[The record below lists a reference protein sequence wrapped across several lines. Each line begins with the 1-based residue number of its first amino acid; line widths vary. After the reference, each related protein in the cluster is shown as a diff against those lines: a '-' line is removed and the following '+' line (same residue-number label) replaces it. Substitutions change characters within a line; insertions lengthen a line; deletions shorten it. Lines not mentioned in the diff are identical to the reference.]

1 MTDFKTAL
9 INDSRLAQITDQQVF
24 AVRQGAS
31 NNTFQTF
38 QAVSASSSGMI
49 FNVQLPSESVVL
61 SRDISLRAKMKVSFT
76 STDKPVKYI
85 ENVALAPFPLAMGM
99 QSISSQINNSTV
111 SLNLADI
118 LPQLLCMNDIQ
129 DINRTQGTAPTLRDD
144 VYANYSDAQDTSND
158 PFGGMGSSGL
168 EQFPESRGAFV
179 IDDFKCTDVN
189 NKDVTEA
196 ASETLTGPYT
206 CTLSFTV
213 TEPIFLSPF
222 IFGNPQFN
230 LGGFVGINTLNLN
243 CTFTAK
249 PNRVFRTRGVNITNV
264 QWGTAN
270 DNNPFSNGT
279 TGTNFPELLLNFLSS
294 QSTQLIP
301 SRQVLPY
308 TDYPR
313 YITPGQ
319 LNLASGGTI
328 HCANLQ
334 LNQLPDKF
342 IIAVRRKM
350 SDQTPTDADTFW
362 PIKNITVNLNN
373 QSGLLSSCQPENLWR
388 LSSEAGSQQSWTE
401 FRGTSQTV
409 GKASYN
415 DEKKENV
422 RTIQTI
428 GSLLVLDPAMALSL
442 PPMITSG
449 SIGQFSFNISLTLG
463 GQVKGPDAMQ
473 NVEAVVICMNS
484 GIMVNAAGSSAIY
497 TGILTKEMTIATAT
511 ESDVPP
517 MDVPE
522 YERMVG
528 GKTGNY
534 GALKKMLSSKLGKMV
549 KGGAVSGGAHSG
561 GVRRF
566 V

>member
-9 INDSRLAQITDQQVF
+9 INDPRLAQITDQQVF

-38 QAVSASSSGMI
+38 SAVSASSSGMI

-61 SRDISLRAKMKVSFT
+61 SRDISLRASLTVSFK
-76 STDKPVKYI
+76 SGNEELQYI
-85 ENVALAPFPLAMGM
+85 ENVALAPFPMAMGM

-118 LPQLLCMNDIQ
+118 LPQLLCMNDIK
-129 DINRTQGTAPTLRDD
+129 DINKYQGTCPTLRDD
-144 VYANYSDAQDTSND
+144 VYFDYNDAQDVNND
-158 PFGGMGSSGL
+158 PFGAMGSSGL
-168 EQFPESRGAFV
+168 EQFPESRGAYV
-179 IDDFKCTDVN
+179 IDSFVRSAE
-189 NKDVTEA
+189 KDGANLWTY
-196 ASETLTGPYT
+196 TLK
-206 CTLSFTV
+206 FTV

-222 IFGNPQFN
+222 IFGNPQYN

-243 CTFTAK
+243 CQFTSQ
-249 PNRVFRTRGVNITNV
+249 PNRVFRVRNLGEWDIEQVS
-264 QWGTAN
+264 WGAPNNN
-270 DNNPFSNGT
+270 DPFQGKK
-279 TGTNFPELLLNFLSS
+279 PVLLLNFLSS

-308 TDYPR
+308 ADFPR
-313 YITPGQ
+313 YITPYTAKGAGDTIT
-319 LNLASGGTI
+319 LANI
-328 HCANLQ
+328 Q

-342 IIAVRRKM
+342 IIAVRKKM
-350 SDQTPTDADTFW
+350 SMQNPKDSDSFW
-362 PIKNITVNLNN
+362 TIDKVTVNLNN
-373 QSGLLSSCQPENLWR
+373 QSGLLSSAEPESLWR
-388 LSSEAGSQQSWTE
+388 LSQEAGSQQSWTE
-401 FRGTSQTV
+401 FRGTTQTRHHPDMPSD
-409 GKASYN
+409 KTEEPKYEPAPAI
-415 DEKKENV
+415 
-422 RTIQTI
+422 IQTI

-442 PPMITSG
+442 PPMISSG
-449 SIGQFSFNISLTLG
+449 SIGQFSFNISIQCHNNAVAKASGT
-463 GQVKGPDAMQ
+463 QE
-473 NVEAVVICMNS
+473 VEAVVICMNS

-534 GALKKMLSSKLGKMV
+534 GALKKMLSSKLGKMMRS
-549 KGGAVSGGAHSG
+549 GGAVSGGAHSG

>member
-9 INDSRLAQITDQQVF
+9 INDPRLAQITDQQVF

-38 QAVSASSSGMI
+38 SAVSASSSGMI

-61 SRDISLRAKMKVSFT
+61 SRDISLRAQMTVSFQ
-76 STDKPVKYI
+76 STKPDLKYI
-85 ENVALAPFPLAMGM
+85 ENVALAPFPMAMGM

-118 LPQLLCMNDIQ
+118 LPQLLCMNDIK
-129 DINRTQGTAPTLRDD
+129 DINKYQGTAPTLRDD
-144 VYANYSDAQDTSND
+144 VYYDYNDAQDVNND
-158 PFGGMGSSGL
+158 PFGAMGSSGL
-168 EQFPESRGAFV
+168 EQFPESRGAYV
-179 IDDFKCTDVN
+179 IDEFKLVSTV
-189 NKDVTEA
+189 
-196 ASETLTGPYT
+196 G
-206 CTLSFTV
+206 TLSTYQLTFTV

-230 LGGFVGINTLNLN
+230 LGGFIGINTLNLN
-243 CTFTAK
+243 CQFTAQ
-249 PNRVFRTRGVNITNV
+249 PNRVFRVRGESLGLTGVK
-264 QWGTAN
+264 WGVDGNN
-270 DNNPFSNGT
+270 DPFQGKK
-279 TGTNFPELLLNFLSS
+279 PVLLLNFLSS

-308 TDYPR
+308 SDFPR
-313 YITPGQ
+313 YITPYTAKGAGDTIT
-319 LNLASGGTI
+319 LANI
-328 HCANLQ
+328 Q

-342 IIAVRRKM
+342 IIAVRKKM
-350 SDQTPTDADTFW
+350 AIQTPADSDSFW
-362 PIKNITVNLNN
+362 TIDKVTVNLNN
-373 QSGLLSSCQPENLWR
+373 QSGLLSSAEPESLWR
-388 LSSEAGSQQSWTE
+388 LSQDAGSQQSWTE
-401 FRGTSQTV
+401 FSGRTQTRGKPGMATTDYVPQP
-409 GKASYN
+409 
-415 DEKKENV
+415 KE
-422 RTIQTI
+422 IQTI

-442 PPMITSG
+442 PPMISSG
-449 SIGQFSFNISLTLG
+449 SIGQFSFNISI
-463 GQVKGPDAMQ
+463 QCHNDAVKALSSGTQ
-473 NVEAVVICMNS
+473 EVEAVVICMNS

-534 GALKKMLSSKLGKMV
+534 GALKKMLSSKLGKMMRS
-549 KGGAVSGGAHSG
+549 GGAISGGAHSG